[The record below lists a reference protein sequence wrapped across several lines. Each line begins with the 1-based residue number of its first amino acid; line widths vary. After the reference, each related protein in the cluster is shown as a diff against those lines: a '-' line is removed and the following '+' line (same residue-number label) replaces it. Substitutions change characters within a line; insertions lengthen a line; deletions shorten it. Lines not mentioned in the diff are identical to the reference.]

1 MALRYLLDENL
12 RGPLWKALVDANQR
26 GGRNVEITRVGDEP
40 DLPLGSE
47 DPEILRWAEREGFIL
62 VSTDIHTMP
71 AYLALHLQAGG
82 HSPGVFLVRLPCPV
96 SELAEWI
103 SVLADDRDETY
114 WRDRLFYL
122 P

>member
-12 RGPLWKALVDANQR
+12 RGPLWDALTGANLVANQAI
-26 GGRNVEITRVGDEP
+26 ESTRVGDP
-40 DLPLGSE
+40 SDLPLGSQ
-47 DPEILRWAEREGFIL
+47 DPEILRWAQREGFIL

-71 AYLALHLQAGG
+71 VYLSLHLQAGD
-82 HSPGVFLVRLPCPV
+82 HSPGIFLLRLPCPIH
-96 SELAEWI
+96 ELVEWLF
-103 SVLADDRDETY
+103 VLSDDRDPVY

>member
-1 MALRYLLDENL
+1 
-12 RGPLWKALVDANQR
+12 
-26 GGRNVEITRVGDEP
+26 
-40 DLPLGSE
+40 
-47 DPEILRWAEREGFIL
+47 
-62 VSTDIHTMP
+62 MP